1 MINLK
6 DLTTEEDVTKALNQL
21 TALIV
26 GKRFAMATDEY
37 KADPLERISKCHI
50 LVVRREL
57 QGSAHNSKGFFQAQ
71 RKLDSLQSLKIL
83 ARLAGETMFDE
94 Y

>member
-6 DLTTEEDVTKALNQL
+6 DLTTEEEVTRALNQL

-26 GKRFAMATDEY
+26 GKRFAMETDEY
-37 KADPLERISKCHI
+37 KTDPAERISKCHL
-50 LVVRREL
+50 LVISEL
-57 QGSAHNSKGFFQAQ
+57 QESANDSKKVFQAQ

-83 ARLAGETMFDE
+83 AQLAGETMFDE

>member
-6 DLTTEEDVTKALNQL
+6 DLTTEEEVTRALNQL

-26 GKRFAMATDEY
+26 GKRFAMETDEY

-50 LVVRREL
+50 LVVNEL
-57 QGSAHNSKGFFQAQ
+57 QDSAYDSKKIFQAQ

-83 ARLAGETMFDE
+83 AQLAGETMFEE